1 MLGFALIQPRPV
13 ALLPPPMER
22 RISSLWIVMEYL
34 EGGSLQD
41 LIKMSPDNLDE
52 PTTQWIL
59 REMLK
64 VRGGLYPCPP
74 PPCYAML
81 CYENEGAWTCEHGSF
96 PYIVPCLLR

>member
-1 MLGFALIQPRPV
+1 
-13 ALLPPPMER
+13 MER

-64 VRGGLYPCPP
+64 VRGGAVSVPP
-74 PPCYAML
+74 TPRPCYAII
-81 CYENEGAWTCEHGSF
+81 TR
-96 PYIVPCLLR
+96 VPGLASMGLSLV